1 MSWADSLIK
10 LSGYEVETLQ
20 KRLNEIVERRTQA
33 EMKLV
38 LLDAEGVAEAAHA
51 RYDAEAGWY
60 QLGYLDG
67 LKVRKANAQAEIDRI
82 LLEEAG
88 ARDALAQAFEEQKKY
103 EQVARWDVPGLA
115 YPSWAPPV
123 LSRGLLYLRGK
134 DETVREGHKLVCYE
148 LIPPKK

>member
-38 LLDAEGVAEAAHA
+38 LLDAEGEAEAAHA

-82 LLEEAG
+82 LQEEAG

-103 EQVARWDVPGLA
+103 EQVAENIRLAKVKEQARQEAAAFDELGLRRA
-115 YPSWAPPV
+115 SGGG
-123 LSRGLLYLRGK
+123 R
-134 DETVREGHKLVCYE
+134 
-148 LIPPKK
+148 